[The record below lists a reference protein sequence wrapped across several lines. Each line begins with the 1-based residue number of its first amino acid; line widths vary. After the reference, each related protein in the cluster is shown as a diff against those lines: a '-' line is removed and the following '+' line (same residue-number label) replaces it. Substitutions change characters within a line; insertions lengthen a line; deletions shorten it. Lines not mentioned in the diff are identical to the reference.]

1 MKKFMPWLDGMR
13 EVEATDFL
21 ARRERIASLLQ
32 RATQPTPRAAH
43 YLAEAYVETS
53 KLEDDAKARWSVREI
68 ERAQR
73 CNG

>member
-1 MKKFMPWLDGMR
+1 MNNIMPWLDGMR

-32 RATQPTPRAAH
+32 RATQPTTRAAH

-53 KLEDDAKARWSVREI
+53 KLEDDAMARWSMKDI
-68 ERAQR
+68 QHAQR
-73 CNG
+73 CTG

>member
-1 MKKFMPWLDGMR
+1 MKKIMPWLDGMR
-13 EVEATDFL
+13 DVGATDFL

-32 RATQPTPRAAH
+32 QATQPTPRAAH
-43 YLAEAYVETS
+43 YLTEAYVETS